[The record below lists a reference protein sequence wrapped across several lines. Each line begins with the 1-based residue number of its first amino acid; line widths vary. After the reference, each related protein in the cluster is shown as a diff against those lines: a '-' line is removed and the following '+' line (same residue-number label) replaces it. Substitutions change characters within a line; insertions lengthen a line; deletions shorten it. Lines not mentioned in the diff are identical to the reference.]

1 MKHVKIQKLFVTIL
15 SVLAILS
22 LLTVACVATDLPADT
37 QPELTTE
44 APAETTPDAAPETA
58 PESNKA
64 STFSAFLLALFS
76 GTNLALLGA
85 ALAVVLPCIGSAKGV
100 AIVSQAATGLL
111 SEQPHLFGKCFPLMA
126 LPMTQGVYGLVASFL
141 ILMKIGLFGN
151 TEYLTNM
158 GVLEGGFYLM
168 AALPIAIAG
177 LISAIHQGRTAATGV
192 NLVGKR
198 PGSMGHGITAAAL
211 VETYA
216 IFALLIT
223 LLLVMRSPFAA

>member
-22 LLTVACVATDLPADT
+22 LLTVACVATDLPAGT

-44 APAETTPDAAPETA
+44 APVETTPEATPDAAPEA
-58 PESNKA
+58 SKG
-64 STFSAFLLALFS
+64 STFGSLMLGIFS

-85 ALAVVLPCIGSAKGV
+85 ALAVALPCIGSAKGV
-100 AIVSQAATGLL
+100 ATVGQAATGLL
-111 SEQPHLFGKCFPLMA
+111 SEQPHMFGKCFPLMA

-177 LISAIHQGRTAATGV
+177 LISAIHQGRTAAAGV

>member
-1 MKHVKIQKLFVTIL
+1 MKHVKIQKLFATVL

-22 LLTVACVATDLPADT
+22 LLTVACVATDLPT
-37 QPELTTE
+37 ETE
-44 APAETTPDAAPETA
+44 AEVTTAAPVETTPDAAPTEEKGA
-58 PESNKA
+58 
-64 STFSAFLLALFS
+64 TFGSLMLGIFS

-85 ALAVVLPCIGSAKGV
+85 ALAVALPCIGSAKGV
-100 AIVSQAATGLL
+100 ATVGQAATGLL
-111 SEQPHLFGKCFPLMA
+111 SEQPHMFGKCFPLMA

-158 GVLEGGFYLM
+158 SVLEGGFYLM

-177 LISAIHQGRTAATGV
+177 LISAIHQGRTAASGV

>member
-1 MKHVKIQKLFVTIL
+1 
-15 SVLAILS
+15 
-22 LLTVACVATDLPADT
+22 
-37 QPELTTE
+37 
-44 APAETTPDAAPETA
+44 
-58 PESNKA
+58 
-64 STFSAFLLALFS
+64 
-76 GTNLALLGA
+76 
-85 ALAVVLPCIGSAKGV
+85 
-100 AIVSQAATGLL
+100 
-111 SEQPHLFGKCFPLMA
+111 
-126 LPMTQGVYGLVASFL
+126 MTQGVYGLVASFL

>member
-1 MKHVKIQKLFVTIL
+1 
-15 SVLAILS
+15 
-22 LLTVACVATDLPADT
+22 
-37 QPELTTE
+37 
-44 APAETTPDAAPETA
+44 
-58 PESNKA
+58 
-64 STFSAFLLALFS
+64 
-76 GTNLALLGA
+76 
-85 ALAVVLPCIGSAKGV
+85 
-100 AIVSQAATGLL
+100 
-111 SEQPHLFGKCFPLMA
+111 MA

-216 IFALLIT
+216 IFSLLIT
-223 LLLVMRSPFAA
+223 IMLVFLCPFSVL

>member
-1 MKHVKIQKLFVTIL
+1 MKHVKIQKLFVTVL
-15 SVLAILS
+15 AVLAILS
-22 LLTVACVATDLPADT
+22 LLTVACVATDAPVDT
-37 QPELTTE
+37 EAEVTTE
-44 APAETTPDAAPETA
+44 APVETTPETTPDAAPEA
-58 PESNKA
+58 DKGA
-64 STFSAFLLALFS
+64 TFGTLLLELFS
-76 GTNLALLGA
+76 GTNLALLGV
-85 ALAVVLPCIGSAKGV
+85 ALAVALPCVGSAKGV

-111 SEQPHLFGKCFPLMA
+111 SEQPHMFGKCFPLMA
-126 LPMTQGVYGLVASFL
+126 LPMTQGVYGLVASFV
-141 ILMKIGLFGN
+141 ILKKIGLFDN

-177 LISAIHQGRTAATGV
+177 LISAIHQGRTAAAGV

>member
-1 MKHVKIQKLFVTIL
+1 MKLVKIQKLFTAVL
-15 SVLAILS
+15 SVLAVLS
-22 LLTVACVATDLPADT
+22 LLTVACVATDAPVDT
-37 QPELTTE
+37 EAEVTTE
-44 APAETTPDAAPETA
+44 APVEVAPEA
-58 PESNKA
+58 IPPEENK
-64 STFSAFLLALFS
+64 SETFGSLMLGIFS

-85 ALAVVLPCIGSAKGV
+85 ALAVALPCIGSAKGV
-100 AIVSQAATGLL
+100 ATVGQAATGLL
-111 SEQPHLFGKCFPLMA
+111 SEQPHMFGKCFPLMA

-151 TEYLTNM
+151 VEYLTNM
-158 GVLEGGFYLM
+158 SVLEGGFYLM

-177 LISAIHQGRTAATGV
+177 LISAIHQGRTAAAGV